1 MRESTTGRVL
11 DEYLVVAAA
20 AGDRRAFEGLARR
33 WHRKLVAHAWRLTG
47 DGEAA
52 HDAAQAGWVEI
63 ARGIGGLRDERAF
76 PAWAYRIV
84 SRRCARMIADRQQDR
99 ALAREVAAQPEPAPA
114 TADGAAEHQAD
125 IQRLHAAIRDLPSAQ
140 RAAIAL
146 FHFED
151 LTIAEVAVALD
162 APAGTI
168 KTRLMHA
175 RRALRAVLE
184 GEDDA

>member
-1 MRESTTGRVL
+1 MRVGTGRVL

-20 AGDRRAFEGLARR
+20 AGDRRAFEDLARR

-52 HDAAQAGWVEI
+52 RDAAQGGWVEI
-63 ARGIGGLRDERAF
+63 ARGIGGLRDEAAF

-84 SRRCARMIADRQQDR
+84 SRRCASLIAARQRDRT
-99 ALAREVAAQPEPAPA
+99 LARAVAAEPEPMPGAP
-114 TADGAAEHQAD
+114 DWQAEHSPEIA
-125 IQRLHAAIRDLPSAQ
+125 RLHAAIRDLPPAQ

-146 FHFED
+146 FHFEEM
-151 LTIAEVAVALD
+151 TVAETAVALD
-162 APAGTI
+162 VPAGTI

-184 GEDDA
+184 GEDDG